1 MQDRSDPTGILEDLD
16 FGMYML
22 HVWIVWKKVV
32 QIHGIQGT
40 HKRRA
45 VFFFERDL
53 ESEYGGEVL
62 TAGPQRS
69 HEENAKGTAT
79 PHVF

>member
-22 HVWIVWKKVV
+22 HVLFLWKKVV

-40 HKRRA
+40 FKRRA
-45 VFFFERDL
+45 VFFLNAILRA
-53 ESEYGGEVL
+53 STEV
-62 TAGPQRS
+62 
-69 HEENAKGTAT
+69 KC
-79 PHVF
+79 